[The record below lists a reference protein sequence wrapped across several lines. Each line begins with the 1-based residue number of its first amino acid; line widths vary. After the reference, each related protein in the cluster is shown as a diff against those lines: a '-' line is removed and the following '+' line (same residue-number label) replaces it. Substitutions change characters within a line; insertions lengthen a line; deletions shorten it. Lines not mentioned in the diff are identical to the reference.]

1 MMSLIDAVYHTTC
14 GIKLWLMLLNQHW
27 LNLQSK
33 TDTIKLFLYVEQI
46 LMFFLIYAW
55 IILYNIIFSMYCLV
69 KNSIQ
74 KLGTEYIFQMCQH

>member
-1 MMSLIDAVYHTTC
+1 MAKVIESTLAEFTEE
-14 GIKLWLMLLNQHW
+14 
-27 LNLQSK
+27 

-46 LMFFLIYAW
+46 LMFFLIYAL
-55 IILYNIIFSMYCLV
+55 IFLYNIIFSMYCLV